1 MYGTKEFLMGTH
13 VPQRLGLV
21 PDQRGSAGAGAGAGA
36 PADSGGSPAA
46 SGDRGGGGGGS
57 GGGGGGGSAS
67 KQRLRWTP
75 ELHER
80 FIDAVTELGGGDRA
94 TPKGVLRVMGVQG
107 LTIYHVKSHL
117 QKYRLAK
124 YTPESSAD
132 GGKFD
137 KSKSAEA
144 MLAAGDPRAGMEIT
158 EALRMQMEVQKRLH
172 EQLEVQRHLQ
182 QRIEAQGV
190 YLQKIIDEQQNQ
202 KGGAYAQNRNHR
214 VPFEESAG
222 PVLPLPLAERLPK
235 AEPSS
240 VSAPATRAFDHSVLG
255 VSSS

>member
-1 MYGTKEFLMGTH
+1 
-13 VPQRLGLV
+13 
-21 PDQRGSAGAGAGAGA
+21 
-36 PADSGGSPAA
+36 
-46 SGDRGGGGGGS
+46 
-57 GGGGGGGSAS
+57 
-67 KQRLRWTP
+67 LRWTP

-80 FIDAVTELGGGDRA
+80 FIDAVTELGGADRA

-124 YTPESSAD
+124 YIPESSSE
-132 GGKFD
+132 GGKLD
-137 KSKSAEA
+137 KQKGPEDMMATTDAPS
-144 MLAAGDPRAGMEIT
+144 GIEIT

-190 YLQKIIDEQQNQ
+190 YLQKIIEEQQNQ
-202 KGGAYAQNRNHR
+202 KNSAAFLQSRHR
-214 VPFEESAG
+214 VVPYEESAG
-222 PVLPLPLAERLPK
+222 PRMPLPLAERLPL

-240 VSAPATRAFDHSVLG
+240 AAATATGGFDSSVIGVAP
-255 VSSS
+255 